1 MPDAET
7 PSLEGEF
14 LDVVLRLPEIVT
26 DWELLFHDLWGLMAG
41 GLFVAFYAKARFE
54 NPPSN
59 RSSTTWLRYYS
70 TLLLYVASA
79 ITLFLFIEILL
90 RASPSLLTAAA
101 RLVGADLQATAGAA
115 ADAGILDSTAA
126 AAETQEPQR
135 TTYLLAALCMTV
147 FLPTIGP
154 LRRMDER
161 LKQLFQDLAVIPH
174 QVLMLASKLD
184 KADFEPDPALAKA
197 GSDDAGRPISR
208 DLSRKW
214 QQLQSLGRFL
224 GELAERPKYARFL
237 SGFEDLKRDASGHHQ
252 SITPAV
258 VDCLRIAS
266 RIDLKAVQGQEPMQ
280 QAVGKYVGS
289 IEASIDRCARR
300 YHRLIA
306 RAVLACETSSAAR
319 MAMLR
324 QAGYRNV
331 RFERPNLQSF
341 FNYVSFAFVIVIAS
355 MLLVSVIGPYF
366 AQSDTANGGDPLKII
381 LLAIRI
387 ALVFAVA
394 TFWAV
399 AGLGRTVDDPMA
411 DRPGL
416 HLHWGQYCIAAVFA
430 TLSQIGVNFAMN
442 VTIHRD
448 FIVAFEHIPRSF
460 PWAVMVFALTYVL
473 AMLCEMPRPQGLR
486 TRLSE
491 AAALAATLG
500 LSAVVTVLLIKGDP
514 EWFIGGPHD
523 PIMLVTIPGT
533 SAVIGAILG
542 FIIPESFRNDRRRR
556 AEREATYRT
565 LKEEV

>member
-1 MPDAET
+1 MPEADTNSLLQAILDAI
-7 PSLEGEF
+7 
-14 LDVVLRLPEIVT
+14 LRLPETLT
-26 DWELLFHDLWGLMAG
+26 DWELLFHDLWGMMAG

-90 RASPSLLTAAA
+90 RSSPSLLTAAA
-101 RLVGADLQATAGAA
+101 RLVDADLQAAAGAA
-115 ADAGILDSTAA
+115 ADGGIPASATVASA
-126 AAETQEPQR
+126 PQETQR

-174 QVLMLASKLD
+174 QVLMLASRLD
-184 KADFEPDPALAKA
+184 KAAFAPDPALAQA
-197 GSDDAGRPISR
+197 DPDDSGRPISR
-208 DLSRKW
+208 ELSRKW
-214 QQLQSLGRFL
+214 LRLQSLGRFL
-224 GELAERPKYARFL
+224 GEIADRPKYARFL
-237 SGFEDLKRDASGHHQ
+237 SGFEDLKRDVSGHHQ

-258 VDCLRIAS
+258 EDCLRIAS
-266 RIDLKAVQGQEPMQ
+266 RIDLKTVQGQEPIR

-289 IEASIDRCARR
+289 IESSIDRCTRR

-324 QAGYRNV
+324 KAGYRDV

-366 AQSDTANGGDPLKII
+366 AQGDSANGGDPLKTI

-411 DRPGL
+411 DQPDL
-416 HLHWGQYCIAAVFA
+416 HLHWGQYCIAAVLA

-448 FIVAFEHIPRSF
+448 FIVAFDHIPRSF

-473 AMLCEMPRPQGLR
+473 AMLCEMPRPPGLR

-491 AAALAATLG
+491 AAALAGTLG
-500 LSAVVTVLLIKGDP
+500 LSAIVTVLLIKGDP
-514 EWFIGGPHD
+514 QWFIGGPYD
-523 PIMLVTIPGT
+523 PVMLVTIPGT
-533 SAVIGAILG
+533 SAVIGGILG
-542 FIIPESFRNDRRRR
+542 FIIPESFRNDRRRK